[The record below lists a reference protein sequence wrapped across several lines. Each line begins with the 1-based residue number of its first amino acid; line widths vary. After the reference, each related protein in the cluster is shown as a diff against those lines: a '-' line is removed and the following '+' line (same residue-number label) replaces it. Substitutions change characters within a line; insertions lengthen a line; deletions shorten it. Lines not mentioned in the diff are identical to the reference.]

1 MNQSKLPQIYDYHCF
16 YRRALGSVLIHF
28 LKRLKR
34 TTTKKTNK
42 ISIETCQKT
51 LSKPSSHI
59 LTLKINSIAPSSNS
73 CNVLR
78 GHSLVRL
85 SNK

>member
-1 MNQSKLPQIYDYHCF
+1 MNQLKLPQIYDYHCF
-16 YRRALGSVLIHF
+16 YRRALGPVLIHF

-34 TTTKKTNK
+34 TTKKQTK
-42 ISIETCQKT
+42 ISIET

-59 LTLKINSIAPSSNS
+59 LTLKIYSIAFSSNS
-73 CNVLR
+73 YNVLR

>member
-1 MNQSKLPQIYDYHCF
+1 MNQLILLQIYDYHCF
-16 YRRALGSVLIHF
+16 YRRALGPVLIHF

-34 TTTKKTNK
+34 TTKKTNK

-51 LSKPSSHI
+51 LSKQSSHI
-59 LTLKINSIAPSSNS
+59 LALKIYSIAPSSNIY
-73 CNVLR
+73 NVLR

-85 SNK
+85 SNN

>member
-1 MNQSKLPQIYDYHCF
+1 MNQLILAQIYDYHCF
-16 YRRALGSVLIHF
+16 YGRALGPVPIHF

-34 TTTKKTNK
+34 TTKKNK
-42 ISIETCQKT
+42 TSIETCQKT

-59 LTLKINSIAPSSNS
+59 LALKIYSIAPSSNS
-73 CNVLR
+73 YNELR

>member
-1 MNQSKLPQIYDYHCF
+1 MKKKPSRPAIIQYISCICK
-16 YRRALGSVLIHF
+16 
-28 LKRLKR
+28 
-34 TTTKKTNK
+34 KKTNK
-42 ISIETCQKT
+42 ILIETCQKT

-59 LTLKINSIAPSSNS
+59 LALKIYSIAPSSNS
-73 CNVLR
+73 YNVLS